1 MGPFTVKLTFPKAHC
16 CGAGKPGV
24 QLRKRELQDAQ
35 GRCLYLGGLPS
46 ESREQRIL
54 GSVLGES
61 STGHGKGHLRIWA
74 LGLGM
79 SGDGSYESGLWK
91 VKAQFS

>member
-61 STGHGKGHLRIWA
+61 STGSWQGTPED
-74 LGLGM
+74 LGSR
-79 SGDGSYESGLWK
+79 SGNVRRWLL
-91 VKAQFS
+91 